1 MIPSTSTIP
10 SHQPKDNPM
19 HQPQAE
25 QPHAPL
31 VCGAATR
38 NGGTCR
44 NPPMLGGTRCRMHG
58 GAAPQV
64 RAKAAA
70 EQQQARAADLLR
82 AQGIEPV
89 ADPVAALRAVAGE
102 HRVLTA
108 AARQTMAEAAER
120 DGLEVTA
127 GQPIAALYEKSLANA
142 GRLLARMTELGIGPD
157 IDPGDVLRATAIIDA
172 LRQTFRLA
180 RTTDLDE
187 AEILSRVVGLEES
200 TNP

>member
-1 MIPSTSTIP
+1 MTDTTPDSGHDRRLCGSPTHATGKPCRRPAGWGTSHP
-10 SHQPKDNPM
+10 
-19 HQPQAE
+19 
-25 QPHAPL
+25 
-31 VCGAATR
+31 G
-38 NGGTCR
+38 
-44 NPPMLGGTRCRMHG
+44 LGNCKLHG
-58 GAAPQV
+58 GSTPNGV
-64 RAKAAA
+64 RHAEVLAA

-108 AARQTMAEAAER
+108 AARQTMAEVAER

-127 GQPIAALYEKSLANA
+127 GQPIAALYEKSLANT

-172 LRQTFRLA
+172 LRQAFRLA

-187 AEILSRVVGLEES
+187 AEVLSRVVGIEVS
-200 TNP
+200 TTL

>member
-1 MIPSTSTIP
+1 MTDSTPPLAHDRRLCGSPTHATGSP
-10 SHQPKDNPM
+10 CRRPARWGTSHP
-19 HQPQAE
+19 
-25 QPHAPL
+25 
-31 VCGAATR
+31 G
-38 NGGTCR
+38 
-44 NPPMLGGTRCRMHG
+44 LGNCKLHG
-58 GAAPQV
+58 GSTPNGV
-64 RAKAAA
+64 RHAEVLAT

-108 AARQTMAEAAER
+108 AARQTMAEVAER

-127 GQPIAALYEKSLANA
+127 GQPIAALYEKSLANT

-172 LRQTFRLA
+172 LRQAFRLA

-187 AEILSRVVGLEES
+187 AEVLSRVVGLEES
-200 TNP
+200 TTL

>member
-1 MIPSTSTIP
+1 MTDSTPPLAHDRRLCGSPTHATGNP
-10 SHQPKDNPM
+10 CRRPAGWGTSHP
-19 HQPQAE
+19 
-25 QPHAPL
+25 
-31 VCGAATR
+31 G
-38 NGGTCR
+38 
-44 NPPMLGGTRCRMHG
+44 LGNCKLHG
-58 GAAPQV
+58 GLSPSGV
-64 RAKAAA
+64 RHAEVLAA

-82 AQGIEPV
+82 AQGVEPV

-127 GQPIAALYEKSLANA
+127 GQPIAALYEKSLANT

-172 LRQTFRLA
+172 LRQAFRLA